1 MILENQTTEIIDSN
15 NLFEYTVINEKIKY
29 SFKILKKFEQIYKL
43 KNYSNITDLFFMI
56 THLQT
61 KYMYDI
67 ELILK
72 RRKHIATI
80 NYKKSYKKLNDILI
94 ELKKNHTN
102 HKNVSF
108 NSILDLYTNWINEQ
122 QEIDTELVNLLKLS

>member
-122 QEIDTELVNLLKLS
+122 QEIDTELVNLLRLS